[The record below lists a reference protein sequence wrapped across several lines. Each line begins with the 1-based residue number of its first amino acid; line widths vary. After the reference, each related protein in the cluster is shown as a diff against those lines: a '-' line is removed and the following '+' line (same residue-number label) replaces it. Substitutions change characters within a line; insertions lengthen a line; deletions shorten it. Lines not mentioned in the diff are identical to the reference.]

1 DYFLSSTDKRAL
13 VSEGV
18 LNIVACKDGRQLLT
32 ISKVSK
38 KDAGLYECNA
48 TNALGTATSSCT
60 IAVARLPGR
69 PGTPEIPQKYR
80 NTVLVLWRPADTQAP
95 CTYTLECKIDGMY
108 LLDVAECVS
117 ATEILKSS
125 CSPEPLPK
133 VFLHFYLKSSVSF
146 L

>member
-1 DYFLSSTDKRAL
+1 MFHLCMFEYVDIRHKRAL

-95 CTYTLECKIDGMY
+95 CTYTLERKIDGMR
-108 LLDVAECVS
+108 LLDVAECIHCRHS
-117 ATEILKSS
+117 REQLFSSTAT
-125 CSPEPLPK
+125 
-133 VFLHFYLKSSVSF
+133 
-146 L
+146 

>member
-1 DYFLSSTDKRAL
+1 MWEAIAMEHKFENLMKSRLNHQSLWFGWIDYFLSSTDKRVL

-60 IAVARLPGR
+60 IAVARKNKQR
-69 PGTPEIPQKYR
+69 F
-80 NTVLVLWRPADTQAP
+80 
-95 CTYTLECKIDGMY
+95 
-108 LLDVAECVS
+108 S
-117 ATEILKSS
+117 
-125 CSPEPLPK
+125 
-133 VFLHFYLKSSVSF
+133 
-146 L
+146 